1 MNKPWAKGLQL
12 CFISVYMMWSRY
24 VNWRGLKE
32 AFSRAS
38 SSLQRSSLCHDYR
51 SDEADCP
58 CWDQTIARLR
68 THVYISAPL
77 THDSCPYRLISPHK
91 LFVDGVKHLSSCEEN
106 TISALYEIKNL
117 RGGILFSWEGKRG
130 LQGKAASTYEN
141 SSHSPRLS
149 ATFTKM
155 CRLG

>member
-1 MNKPWAKGLQL
+1 MNKPWAKGFRVYDVKPLCKLKRAEGGIQQGQL
-12 CFISVYMMWSRY
+12 IITKVFIMSRLPF
-24 VNWRGLKE
+24 WWGWLPLLG
-32 AFSRAS
+32 S
-38 SSLQRSSLCHDYR
+38 DYCTTENTCLHL
-51 SDEADCP
+51 S
-58 CWDQTIARLR
+58 T
-68 THVYISAPL
+68 T

-106 TISALYEIKNL
+106 RISALYEIKNL
-117 RGGILFSWEGKRG
+117 RGGILFIWEGKLG